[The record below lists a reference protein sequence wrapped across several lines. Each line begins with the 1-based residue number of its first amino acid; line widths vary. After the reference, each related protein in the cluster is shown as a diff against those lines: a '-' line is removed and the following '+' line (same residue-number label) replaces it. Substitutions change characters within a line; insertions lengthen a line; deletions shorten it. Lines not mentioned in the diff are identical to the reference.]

1 MAHGTGRLR
10 EMVVGPCPLTS
21 HTFALN
27 LGTASLKKFCKWLPS
42 MVCISWSL
50 SLSLQNTLIGCHSWS
65 MPFTHLKGTTLDFR
79 TTIVAVDLRTFSSPP
94 KGNPVPLAVSS
105 DPPFW
110 PARCGPNQA
119 RSHSGSWQVSPVTD
133 SENDW
138 HRGLRSL
145 IFAPSSFRRRQKSQ
159 VLRQAAERVRCG
171 LILSSPAKFYL
182 SIKKG
187 RTAEIRLTLCP
198 GGD

>member
-1 MAHGTGRLR
+1 M
-10 EMVVGPCPLTS
+10 GPCPLTS

-27 LGTASLKKFCKWLPS
+27 LGTASLKKFANGFHQWFAFHG
-42 MVCISWSL
+42 VSL
-50 SLSLQNTLIGCHSWS
+50 SVQNTLIGCHSWS
-65 MPFTHLKGTTLDFR
+65 IPFTHLKGTTLDFR
-79 TTIVAVDLRTFSSPP
+79 TTIVAVDLRTFSSPR

-105 DPPFW
+105 DPPFR

-138 HRGLRSL
+138 HRGLRSV

-159 VLRQAAERVRCG
+159 VLRQAPERVRCG

-187 RTAEIRLTLCP
+187 RIAEIRLTLCP